1 MCREVKSCG
10 GRRRIGEGWWCE
22 EEGDEDERFPEGSKF
37 RVEFGL

>member
-22 EEGDEDERFPEGSKF
+22 EEGDERFLEGSKVK
-37 RVEFGL
+37 VEFGL